1 MPSLRPALM
10 SWGRR
15 WGAVQSLQLAKASNP
30 TASHSQK
37 KSGMEK
43 QSSSTGWGGRREGAG
58 RPLGSRNKPR
68 LIHGLPETADPL
80 QWLLAAMNH
89 PDLTLRQ
96 RVKIASTLMPYC
108 HPPG

>member
-1 MPSLRPALM
+1 M

-30 TASHSQK
+30 TASHSRK

-43 QSSSTGWGGRREGAG
+43 QSSSTGWGGRRKGAG

-68 LIHGLPETADPL
+68 LTDALPAVDCPL
-80 QWLLAAMNH
+80 QWLHNAMNCDAL
-89 PDLTLRQ
+89 PLRL
-96 RVKIASTLMPYC
+96 RVNAAKALMPFM